1 MEHLIQMSINV
12 DDKKI
17 VESIE
22 RNAEKT
28 ITENLDKEVKKIIFN
43 FENDWYGHGRV
54 RGVSDWTEDRLNEFL
69 EKHKDQII
77 DLASDKLADKMYKS
91 KKVREIMTES
101 VKGEK

>member
-1 MEHLIQMSINV
+1 MEHLIQMTINV

-43 FENDWYGHGRV
+43 FENDWHGNGRI

>member
-1 MEHLIQMSINV
+1 MEHLIQMTINV

-43 FENDWYGHGRV
+43 FENDWYGNGWI

-69 EKHKDQII
+69 EKHKDKII

-91 KKVREIMTES
+91 KKMREVMTES
-101 VKGEK
+101 VKGE

>member
-1 MEHLIQMSINV
+1 MEHLIQMTINV

-43 FENDWYGHGRV
+43 FENDWYSNGRI

-77 DLASDKLADKMYKS
+77 NLASDKLADKMYKS

>member
-1 MEHLIQMSINV
+1 MEHLIQMTINV

-28 ITENLDKEVKKIIFN
+28 ITENLDKEVKKSIFN
-43 FENDWYGHGRV
+43 FENDWYGNGRI

-77 DLASDKLADKMYKS
+77 NLASDKLADKMYKS

>member
-1 MEHLIQMSINV
+1 MEHLIQMTINV

-43 FENDWYGHGRV
+43 FENDWYRNSRI

-101 VKGEK
+101 VKGE

>member
-1 MEHLIQMSINV
+1 MEHLIQMTINV

-43 FENDWYGHGRV
+43 FENDWYNNGRIG
-54 RGVSDWTEDRLNEFL
+54 GVSDWTEDRLNEFL
-69 EKHKDQII
+69 EKHKDKII

-101 VKGEK
+101 VKGET

>member
-1 MEHLIQMSINV
+1 MEHLIQMTINV

-43 FENDWYGHGRV
+43 FENDWYGNDLI

-91 KKVREIMTES
+91 KKVRETMTES

>member
-1 MEHLIQMSINV
+1 MEHLIQMTINV

-43 FENDWYGHGRV
+43 FENDWYGNGRI
-54 RGVSDWTEDRLNEFL
+54 RGVSDWTKDRLNEFL
-69 EKHKDQII
+69 EKHKDQIV

-91 KKVREIMTES
+91 KKVREVMTES

>member
-1 MEHLIQMSINV
+1 MEHLIQMTINV

-43 FENDWYGHGRV
+43 FENDWYGNGQI

-91 KKVREIMTES
+91 KKVREVMTES